1 MAYPATPPAI
11 VCEAPRAID
20 GDTIRCANL
29 FRSVRLAGIDAPEL
43 PGHCRR
49 GRVCTPGDGQA
60 AKRTLA
66 RLMRLGPV
74 RLQVT
79 GRDRYWRTLA
89 IVSAGR
95 VNLNCEL
102 LRRGQAV
109 RRYSRISC

>member
-1 MAYPATPPAI
+1 MAYPAMPPAI
-11 VCEAPRAID
+11 VCEAPRALD

-49 GRVCTPGDGQA
+49 GRVCTPGDPFA
-60 AKRTLA
+60 SKRSLA
-66 RLMRLGPV
+66 GLLRLGPV
-74 RLQVT
+74 RVQVT
-79 GRDRYWRTLA
+79 GRDRYWRTLG
-89 IVSAGR
+89 ILWIGR